1 MDQKNEKI
9 VYVTIELSRKQVD
22 MEHIHINEKNKK
34 KYLRIF
40 APGGGIL
47 FYPAESIKV
56 KKEDEKRVYFTRPEG
71 TELQVSYSERIPNV
85 PDSAPDSEKYNQF
98 TKTVKIEDLKAMYEE
113 ERRVFL
119 ENTGFYNMTVPTSW
133 GRKFSSNGREYVSVS
148 IPIRENGSGDV
159 YYSFILPAEKFM
171 ESKKEEG
178 MSYFGFP
185 KKKKDEPEKDFM
197 IELRTSVKSQV
208 SDEYEDWSIDVSSMQ
223 LKQHV
228 DAALNRKLIK
238 DMFVSTEVSEKLV
251 RYFEAKENKK
261 QLAAIMV
268 PIYETANDEKATFY
282 EIVVP
287 KERVR
292 ASEKDGFVVLSLFKN
307 NPDGN
312 EYTVSGKKSVLN
324 PITQEY
330 DKVSL
335 EMTSQDVV
343 RYFEISAQIY
353 RETRGAGEH
362 SLADELSDEESH
374 TETTSEDE
382 NAVHGGEENRAGF
395 AVRRHG
401 GR

>member
-1 MDQKNEKI
+1 MAQKDEKV

-22 MEHIHINEKNKK
+22 MEHIHINEKNGK
-34 KYLRIF
+34 KYLRVF

-56 KKEDEKRVYFTRPEG
+56 KKDDEKRVFFTRPEG

-85 PDSAPDSEKYNQF
+85 PDNAPDNEKYNQF

-119 ENTGFYNMTVPTSW
+119 ENAGFYNMTVPTSW
-133 GRKFSSNGREYVSVS
+133 GRKFSSNDREYVSVS
-148 IPIRENGSGDV
+148 IPISEGGRDV

-171 ESKKEEG
+171 ESTKEEG

-197 IELRTSVKSQV
+197 IELRTSVKSQAT
-208 SDEYEDWSIDVSSMQ
+208 DEYEDWAMEVSSMQ

-261 QLAAIMV
+261 QLAAILV
-268 PIYETANDEKATFY
+268 PVYETANDEKATFY

-292 ASEKDGFVVLSLFKN
+292 ETDKEGFVVLSLFKN
-307 NPDGN
+307 DPDGN
-312 EYTVSGKKSVLN
+312 EYTFSGKKSVLN

-330 DKVSL
+330 DKVSM
-335 EMTSQDVV
+335 EMTSQEVI
-343 RYFEISAQIY
+343 RYFNLSAQKY
-353 RETRGAGEH
+353 REARGEGEH
-362 SLADELSDEESH
+362 TLADELSDEESH
-374 TETTSEDE
+374 TEATSEDE
-382 NAVHGGEENRAGF
+382 SARHDADESRPHFVT
-395 AVRRHG
+395 RRHG